1 MMKHLYYYIIGI
13 CLLLT
18 GCDTHSSDNGDL
30 DGFWQVRTMENL
42 LTGEVADG
50 RDHQITWAFQGDFL
64 MLNFDRN
71 RGGKEYVASFI
82 YTGDAL
88 KVHNPYFSGRFSEG
102 NDDAPVVDATE
113 LNILGIY
120 NLEESFKVVKLDGS
134 DMCLQSEAMRIYFR
148 RY

>member
-1 MMKHLYYYIIGI
+1 MKHLYYIIIGI
-13 CLLLT
+13 CLLLA
-18 GCDTHSSDNGDL
+18 GCDTHSSDNGEL

-71 RGGKEYVASFI
+71 KGGTEYVASFI

-102 NDDAPVVDATE
+102 NDDTPVEDAAV
-113 LNILGIY
+113 LNIFGIY

>member
-1 MMKHLYYYIIGI
+1 MKHLYYIIIGI
-13 CLLLT
+13 CLLLA
-18 GCDTHSSDNGDL
+18 GCDTHSSDNGEL

-71 RGGKEYVASFI
+71 KGGTEYVASF
-82 YTGDAL
+82 TFAGDAL
-88 KVHNPYFSGRFSEG
+88 KVYNPYLSGRFSEG

>member
-1 MMKHLYYYIIGI
+1 MKHLYYIIIGI
-13 CLLLT
+13 CLLLA

-42 LTGEVADG
+42 LTGEVSDG
-50 RDHQITWAFQGDFL
+50 RDHQVTWAFQGDFL

-71 RGGKEYVASFI
+71 KGGTEYVASFI

-88 KVHNPYFSGRFSEG
+88 KVHNPYLSGRFLEG
-102 NDDAPVVDATE
+102 NDDTPVEDAAV
-113 LNILGIY
+113 LNIFGIY
-120 NLEESFKVVKLDGS
+120 HLEENYEVVQLDGD
-134 DMCLQSEAMRIYFR
+134 DMCLQSQTMRLYLK